1 VVDWTRRNF
10 LVLAVFAPL
19 LILTGIGGLTLPAS
33 ASPMSNAVPY
43 DIFHICFGAL
53 GVVLVLTKQ
62 PKAIAGFNLGFG
74 LIDLWQAVAGV
85 TGLPPNDLFK
95 LRTADHAAHV
105 AIGALLVA
113 VGWFGLKA
121 LSARES

>member
-1 VVDWTRRNF
+1 MDWTRRNF

-43 DIFHICFGAL
+43 DVFHICFGAL
-53 GVVLVLTKQ
+53 GLVLVLTKQ
-62 PKAIAGFNLGFG
+62 PRPIAGFNLGFG
-74 LIDLWQAVAGV
+74 LIDLWQAIAGV
-85 TGLPPNDLFK
+85 ADLPPNQQFA
-95 LRTADHAAHV
+95 LRPADHVAHL

-121 LSARES
+121 LRARES